1 MRQKSSLIISTIS
14 LFALLAFSTVA
25 LAASQ
30 TTCPV
35 MGGTIN
41 KELYADYNGER
52 VYFCCMACPPQ
63 FEKDPQKFIDKL
75 KAMGQEP
82 EKVPAAE

>member
-1 MRQKSSLIISTIS
+1 MHQKSSRIISALS
-14 LFALLAFSTVA
+14 LFALLAFFTTA
-25 LAASQ
+25 FAAAQS
-30 TTCPV
+30 TCPV

-41 KELYADYNGER
+41 KELYADHNGER

-63 FEKDPQKFIDKL
+63 FEKDPQKYIDKM

-82 EKVPAAE
+82 EKVPATQ

>member
-1 MRQKSSLIISTIS
+1 MRKKSTVLTTG
-14 LFALLAFSTVA
+14 LTFFMLLAFSAVA
-25 LAASQ
+25 FAAAQ

-35 MGGTIN
+35 MGGAIN
-41 KELYADYNGER
+41 EKLYADYKGER

-63 FEKDPQKFIDKL
+63 FEKDPEKFIDKM

-82 EKVPAAE
+82 EKVPNN

>member
-1 MRQKSSLIISTIS
+1 MRNK
-14 LFALLAFSTVA
+14 FALLTTGLTFFMLLAFAVVSF
-25 LAASQ
+25 AAAQ

-41 KELYADYNGER
+41 KELYADYKGER

-63 FEKDPQKFIDKL
+63 FEKDPEKFIK
-75 KAMGQEP
+75 KMKEMGQEP
-82 EKVPAAE
+82 EKIPSN